1 MTEFTLRYVIMSSAE
16 RDTIEA
22 ALGSGHELVA
32 RLKEQF
38 TDSPEEARYRYAAQ
52 AEATDELE
60 VDDNAV
66 VSIGDDGAFVMAWL
80 FIEAD
85 EDEDEDEDSSEAA
98 Q

>member
-1 MTEFTLRYVIMSSAE
+1 MEDNIFTTRYVIMSSKD

-22 ALGSGHELVA
+22 ALGSDHELIK

-38 TDSPEEARYRYAAQ
+38 IDSPEEASYRAAAQ
-52 AEATDELE
+52 AEVTDELE

-66 VSIGDDGAFVMAWL
+66 VSIGDDGAFVMAWVW
-80 FIEAD
+80 IENEN
-85 EDEDEDEDSSEAA
+85 EDEEAA